1 MDKVL
6 DVVNVTK
13 IYPNGKKAN
22 DCINLEVRKGEIVG
36 IIGPNGAGKTT
47 LLRQILALLEPTEGS
62 ITFLG
67 KTSLQTPRSL
77 SKKWVTSRNIR
88 FPSLL

>member
-22 DCINLEVRKGEIVG
+22 TDINLEVRKGEIVG

-47 LLRQILALLEPTEGS
+47 LLRQILALLEPT
-62 ITFLG
+62 
-67 KTSLQTPRSL
+67 
-77 SKKWVTSRNIR
+77 
-88 FPSLL
+88 

>member
-22 DCINLEVRKGEIVG
+22 AGINLEVYKGEIIG
-36 IIGPNGAGKTT
+36 LIGPNGAGKTT
-47 LLRQILALLEPTEGS
+47 LLRQILGLLKPTEAALPFWVK
-62 ITFLG
+62 I
-67 KTSLQTPRSL
+67 L
-77 SKKWVTSRNIR
+77 SKIRQSSSKKSVLNHNIR
-88 FPSLL
+88 SIFLP

>member
-6 DVVNVTK
+6 DVLNVTK

-22 DCINLEVRKGEIVG
+22 DCINLEVHKGEIVG

-47 LLRQILALLEPTEGS
+47 LLRQILALLEPT
-62 ITFLG
+62 
-67 KTSLQTPRSL
+67 
-77 SKKWVTSRNIR
+77 
-88 FPSLL
+88 